1 MTTYL
6 MYDSVWP
13 EGIPG
18 RAWAVAGYADG
29 HYNWTVAQWERFLNS
44 WRLPITVLGGHT
56 GARIVDCERG
66 DLTPGGAAQWCAI
79 EARDYQRRPTVY
91 CNRSTY
97 PLLVRALGV
106 FGMMFGRDASLWL
119 AAPDGVATL
128 SVPGDPTDYA
138 GLVAKQYG
146 EGPGAAYD
154 LSVVN
159 PMWVESI
166 AVGGPLPTPPVLTT
180 VVVFSPSGN
189 VTTDLPG
196 LKELVAGGLPDATG
210 VDVTSNGVVM
220 DTDVGSLRAA
230 GVV

>member
-29 HYNWTVAQWERFLNS
+29 HYNWTVPQWERFMNS

-66 DLTPGGAAQWCAI
+66 DLTPGGAALWCTVEI
-79 EARDYQRRPTVY
+79 RDHQRRPTVY
-91 CNRSTY
+91 CNRSTW
-97 PLLVRALGV
+97 PAVVQALGTV
-106 FGMMFGRDASLWL
+106 GLQFGRDVALWL
-119 AAPDGVATL
+119 ADPDGVAVL
-128 SVPGDPTDYA
+128 PTTYA

-146 EGPGAAYD
+146 QGPGAAYD

-196 LKELVAGGLPDATG
+196 LKELVAGGLPDTTR